1 MSPKLPEQALP
12 ASVFEGRCHCG
23 AIRFELRTSRAPAQW
38 AVRACQC
45 SFCHGHG
52 ARTTSDPEGSVRFS
66 IPDAS
71 KLMRYRFGSR
81 SADFFVCRDC
91 GVYMAAVIDSARGRF
106 ATLNVNVLSPPVD
119 VPAAAAISYE
129 GESAEQKLERRE
141 QKWTPVIDL
150 A

>member
-1 MSPKLPEQALP
+1 MSPKLPERALP

-23 AIRFELRTSRAPAQW
+23 AIRFELRTARAPAQW

-45 SFCHGHG
+45 SFCRGHG

-66 IPDAS
+66 IPDKS
-71 KLMRYRFGSR
+71 KLIRYRFGSR

-119 VPAAAAISYE
+119 IPAATAISYE
-129 GESAEQKLERRE
+129 GESAGQRLARRE